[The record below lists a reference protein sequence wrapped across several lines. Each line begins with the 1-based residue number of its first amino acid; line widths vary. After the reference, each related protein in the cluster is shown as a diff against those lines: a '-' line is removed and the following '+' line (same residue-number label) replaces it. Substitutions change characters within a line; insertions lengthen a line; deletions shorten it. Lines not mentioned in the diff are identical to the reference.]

1 MLGTFPGGFVDSFL
15 GRNLFLYPC
24 FMFVVFGTKKFAR
37 VFQFSLNTKNVQS
50 FSFFWVVF
58 WTSYSPRLQMQRFP
72 DAKVVLTT
80 HPKGAKGWAK
90 SFLALMQVVR
100 LQASDFSWTLSNSF
114 GEKQEKG
121 VSKNHDTPQIIH
133 FNRVFHYKPSILGYP
148 YFWEHP
154 KGNNG

>member
-15 GRNLFLYPC
+15 GRHLFLNPC
-24 FMFVVFGTKKFAR
+24 FMFFFLAPKSLR
-37 VFQFSLNTKNVQS
+37 VFFSLALTQKNVQS
-50 FSFFWVVF
+50 FSFFWVTF

-100 LQASDFSWTLSNSF
+100 LQASDFSWTLSNSL
-114 GEKQEKG
+114 G
-121 VSKNHDTPQIIH
+121 KNKKREQ
-133 FNRVFHYKPSILGYP
+133 RVAKVWGLQQFL
-148 YFWEHP
+148 FR
-154 KGNNG
+154 